1 LTKNIQLKSGSKPGE
16 GAGINDDTDFEE
28 YGMHFPSF
36 VWVVRDFTLQLV
48 DVEGEPIT
56 SKDYLEK
63 ALDIQKG
70 YSDAV
75 E

>member
-1 LTKNIQLKSGSKPGE
+1 
-16 GAGINDDTDFEE
+16 
-28 YGMHFPSF
+28 MHFPSF

-48 DVEGEPIT
+48 DAEGEPIT